1 MLVKLNVHEQNASFI
16 RALETFYP
24 ETNFNDIEGLEK
36 QVLRVRSR
44 ITNAM
49 DNSEVVDTLL
59 TTVEHNDLEGFASTW
74 AKCNVSMEDEGLLT
88 DMFYLLK
95 DKAIQEEFRSV
106 YTKEPIKILY
116 VFYKKLIRW

>member
-1 MLVKLNVHEQNASFI
+1 MVRLNVHEQNAKFI
-16 RALETFYP
+16 MALETFYP
-24 ETNFNDIEGLEK
+24 ETSFNDIEGLEK
-36 QVLRVRSR
+36 QVLRARSR

-59 TTVEHNDLEGFASTW
+59 TEVEHNDLEGFASTW
-74 AKCNVSMEDEGLLT
+74 VRCNVSMEDEGLLT

-106 YTKEPIKILY
+106 YTKEPTKILY
-116 VFYKKLIRW
+116 VFYRKLIR